1 MVKGM
6 KIMTLLVSPQQWA
19 NWDQW
24 YNYTLPGYVLILGTI
39 FLFVGLIPFLG
50 LSYFK
55 NKESTEYRK
64 ENHYLTAMVRVYDAQ
79 IFAKKYYDPNEIE
92 TFKYVADINTPS
104 HLPSIYQKI
113 PVKQEV
119 TYLGKND
126 YYALLN

>member
-1 MVKGM
+1 MH
-6 KIMTLLVSPQQWA
+6 
-19 NWDQW
+19 
-24 YNYTLPGYVLILGTI
+24 
-39 FLFVGLIPFLG
+39 FLG

-104 HLPSIYQKI
+104 HLPSIYQKF
-113 PVKQEV
+113 
-119 TYLGKND
+119 
-126 YYALLN
+126 LLNKKLLILVKMIIMLLLN